1 MAGRPEAA
9 EGEDESEWRFSL
21 SDIEERQEELG
32 EEEAAAEAAED
43 AENGGS
49 GVAGSFAPSET
60 IEPGEIDP
68 EHALFVL
75 LGVGIGLAVVAVYVL
90 ALL

>member
-1 MAGRPEAA
+1 MAGRSETA
-9 EGEDESEWRFSL
+9 EGDDESEWRFSL
-21 SDIEERQEELG
+21 SDIEERQADLDDEPPEDG
-32 EEEAAAEAAED
+32 EDEEA
-43 AENGGS
+43 GGA

-60 IEPGEIDP
+60 IEPGAIDP

>member
-1 MAGRPEAA
+1 MAGHSEAT

-21 SDIEERQEELG
+21 SDIEERQADL
-32 EEEAAAEAAED
+32 AD
-43 AENGGS
+43 AEPPEDGEDEETGGS

-60 IEPGEIDP
+60 IEPGEIDH